1 MMTATNPLQHNL
13 LTKQEAAKHLTVCVR
28 TIENL
33 MQARQL
39 AYIRIGRAV
48 RFERTELERFK
59 KTFTV
64 QAAD

>member
-1 MMTATNPLQHNL
+1 MKQRPEIQDSLI
-13 LTKQEAAKHLTVCVR
+13 TKNGAANNLTVCVR

-48 RFERTELERFK
+48 RSKRTELERFK

>member
-1 MMTATNPLQHNL
+1 MKQPTEQRERLF
-13 LTKQEAAKHLTVCVR
+13 TKKEAANHLTVCVR

-33 MQARQL
+33 MAARQL
-39 AYIRIGRAV
+39 GYIRIGRAV
-48 RFERTELERFK
+48 RLERAEIERFK

>member
-1 MMTATNPLQHNL
+1 MKQTTETKENL
-13 LTKQEAAKHLTVCVR
+13 FTKQEAANHLTVCVR

-33 MQARQL
+33 MAARQL

-48 RFERTELERFK
+48 RIERSEIERFK